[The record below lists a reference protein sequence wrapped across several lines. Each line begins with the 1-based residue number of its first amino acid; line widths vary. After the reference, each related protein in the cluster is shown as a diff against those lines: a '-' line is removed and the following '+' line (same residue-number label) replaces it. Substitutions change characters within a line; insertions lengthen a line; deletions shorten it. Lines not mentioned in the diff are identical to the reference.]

1 MKVDISTW
9 DVKVSSIL
17 KILSSSDSLYKKK
30 QPKQFK
36 AKLNVKHVKHDILV
50 LVFMFNNLCSL

>member
-30 QPKQFK
+30 QQPKQFK
-36 AKLNVKHVKHDILV
+36 AKLNVKHDILV

>member
-1 MKVDISTW
+1 MKGDISTW

-30 QPKQFK
+30 KQPKQFK
-36 AKLNVKHVKHDILV
+36 AKLNVKHDILV

>member
-30 QPKQFK
+30 HQPKQFK
-36 AKLNVKHVKHDILV
+36 AKLNVKHDILV

>member
-30 QPKQFK
+30 TQPKQFK
-36 AKLNVKHVKHDILV
+36 AKLNVKHDILV